1 MGNAMGACSLVDW
14 TSMAMNA
21 SSYFTNQEIEIAMGL
36 ILDILND
43 KNFINDISIS
53 NDASNKYYKLIDRI
67 NIYFNN
73 N

>member
-1 MGNAMGACSLVDW
+1 
-14 TSMAMNA
+14 MNA